1 PGHPPTLF
9 LSSVGCLNP
18 TAPLFPTQTMDF
30 WDSRRRVIALI
41 ESLKAFYPA
50 AFRHE
55 ATTRIEN
62 AWVEI
67 IGEPSERQLATLEPS
82 FAAALDEPSSL
93 PISRSAAENCAEWL
107 MKNFGDELKAA
118 TKGKRYK
125 VKHLCAIVCQET
137 AYKWLGWIDKMSPK
151 EIVERCVF
159 DASGDYPG
167 APRTAFP
174 KNTAAFLQR
183 YGQQFTAMLIE
194 EANKTRRLQ
203 DYSDRQWVYKGYG
216 IFQYDL
222 QHVTDD
228 ETFFK
233 ERRWYDFDACLLKC
247 CEELDEKLKDSGGD
261 LWDAIRH
268 YNGSGPRAQTY
279 MANVKAFTEYCAP
292 VTGD

>member
-1 PGHPPTLF
+1 
-9 LSSVGCLNP
+9 
-18 TAPLFPTQTMDF
+18 MDF